1 MLTTAPWIL
10 VVVNSVLAGVAAGLL
25 ARLAGAS
32 GPLVPALAGAAGFV
46 VSLVVLG
53 AYEQR
58 KFSREME
65 TAPVAFALTDE
76 PTGPDR
82 PT

>member
-10 VVVNSVLAGVAAGLL
+10 VVVNSVLAGVAA
-25 ARLAGAS
+25 
-32 GPLVPALAGAAGFV
+32 
-46 VSLVVLG
+46 
-53 AYEQR
+53 EQR
-58 KFSREME
+58 KFSHEME